1 MNIVKLGLAAVAA
14 TFIAGTA
21 QAGTIV
27 YDDLSD
33 YVVNPGVNSS
43 GNAIGGERGDA
54 TNMFDGD
61 SSTFYSVGF
70 GGSVSL
76 TANPNHYK
84 LTSGTVIEITFPG
97 NGSHREALFVQLG
110 LTDSEGNLVGPLT
123 DVGYFL
129 NQAANNQANGIDA
142 PGVFNLVD
150 ASIAEL
156 LATPVAGSDGG
167 FFEILINSG
176 TFNTIV
182 FSDASGDLFG
192 SDAYPGQGGTRNSI
206 DGFDIGELRVT
217 AVPEPGTLALLGA
230 GLASLGFFGR
240 RRKAA

>member
-1 MNIVKLGLAAVAA
+1 MNILKLSLAAVAA
-14 TFIAGTA
+14 VFVAGTA

-33 YVVNPGVNSS
+33 YVVTPGVNAS
-43 GNAIGGERGDA
+43 GNAIVGERGDA
-54 TNMFDGD
+54 SNMFDGD
-61 SSTFYSVGF
+61 PSTFYSVGF

-76 TANPNHYK
+76 VANPNHYK
-84 LTSGTVIEITFPG
+84 LTSGTVIEVTFPG

-110 LTDSEGNLVGPLT
+110 QTDSEGNLVGALT

-129 NQAANNQANGIDA
+129 NQAANNQANGINA
-142 PGVFNLVD
+142 PGVAGLVD

-156 LATPVAGSDGG
+156 LAASVAGSDGG
-167 FFEILINSG
+167 SFEILINSG

-192 SDAYPGQGGTRNSI
+192 SSAYPGQGNTRNSL

-230 GLASLGFFGR
+230 GLAGLSLFGR